1 MGAKRTRSNGESD
14 DGYKLSVPPGF
25 ESLMS
30 FTLKKVKNSEEACN
44 SVALESEFAQSPS
57 QVAATS
63 TIISI
68 GKLKSSV
75 RHRPWILDDHVDHI
89 EDDSEFEDDKSL
101 SSIAFLPKGLI
112 RGCSSCHNCQKVHSS
127 LILYNVWFQGY
138 CKMSSRIG
146 THTFT

>member
-1 MGAKRTRSNGESD
+1 MGAKRTRSNSESD

-44 SVALESEFAQSPS
+44 SVALGSGFAQGPS
-57 QVAATS
+57 LVAATS
-63 TIISI
+63 TIIST

-89 EDDSEFEDDKSL
+89 EDDSEFEDDKV
-101 SSIAFLPKGLI
+101 I
-112 RGCSSCHNCQKVHSS
+112 
-127 LILYNVWFQGY
+127 
-138 CKMSSRIG
+138 
-146 THTFT
+146 